1 MTASGMVTY
10 FEQVKKCW
18 LFCWLWASQ
27 RIKPI
32 SELSWEKLDAWA
44 FFGHHLMSV
53 ALHPGFSG
61 LWKSPPALSSTL
73 TRGFFLSFE
82 YLGIQFFNLHLHV
95 TYGMPCHTRGHS
107 HSYLGKQKIS
117 LGVAITL
124 LTYLAWLQPVYHNP
138 KLVFVHVNTAKV
150 LLLVKT
156 LIKNIE
162 QQPH

>member
-1 MTASGMVTY
+1 MVAYCFEQVKNLVVILLSLNKSKFCSKMAASRMTASRMVTY

-27 RIKPI
+27 KIKPT
-32 SELSWEKLDAWA
+32 SELPWEKLDAWA

-82 YLGIQFFNLHLHV
+82 CLGIQFFNLHLHV

-117 LGVAITL
+117 LGVAIILSICLCSHT
-124 LTYLAWLQPVYHNP
+124 
-138 KLVFVHVNTAKV
+138 
-150 LLLVKT
+150 
-156 LIKNIE
+156 
-162 QQPH
+162 